1 MRAIAS
7 AFSCSREIPIQET
20 VTLVS
25 SEWLNKA
32 YPKTIF
38 VDSSVPSKRYRMC
51 KSKDLLISKLD
62 PNIFEGPHS
71 GISNA
76 KYVDVDR
83 TEFCNFPA
91 IVQVILIA
99 PMTLIQ

>member
-7 AFSCSREIPIQET
+7 TFSCSREIPIQET

-38 VDSSVPSKRYRMC
+38 VDSSVPSKRYQMC
-51 KSKDLLISKLD
+51 KSKDLLSKLD

-76 KYVDVDR
+76 KYMSMLIGL
-83 TEFCNFPA
+83 NF
-91 IVQVILIA
+91 VIFL
-99 PMTLIQ
+99 L